1 MFLCRILAEHVSR
14 KYLTLLVNAMARC
27 SYFLVAESS
36 SFSADLVH
44 RFCASTLEQCVNAQ
58 MIQHLLAV
66 CVTMRLISFC
76 YSPNQCAIYTSW
88 LTATLCFFFHS
99 WWQVARKI
107 CSCVDLSWGGSARLL
122 LDLLKCT
129 TDSVMFKV
137 KNPILHFHCCN
148 LKSVISLPSSLLIP
162 FKGYS

>member
-88 LTATLCFFFHS
+88 LTATLCFFSFL
-99 WWQVARKI
+99 VAG
-107 CSCVDLSWGGSARLL
+107 CSQDLL
-122 LDLLKCT
+122 LCGFELGRERKA
-129 TDSVMFKV
+129 FA
-137 KNPILHFHCCN
+137 
-148 LKSVISLPSSLLIP
+148 
-162 FKGYS
+162 